1 MLRVTMKATSV
12 VAAMVLLWSASV
24 AGAAT
29 GSHALPWHS
38 PRKVTSGVP
47 IAVTSIRPCPPV
59 PTPGDTTLVQVQL
72 NFNGGDVATTIGS
85 NPDGSWAAN
94 ITFTFRAITGP
105 TSLSAYCVD
114 FNGHGGKPYAD
125 YRARPVRVVP

>member
-1 MLRVTMKATSV
+1 
-12 VAAMVLLWSASV
+12 VAQSEEGHQWSPDS
-24 AGAAT
+24 GYIH
-29 GSHALPWHS
+29 SALPA
-38 PRKVTSGVP
+38 RV
-47 IAVTSIRPCPPV
+47 
-59 PTPGDTTLVQVQL
+59 TPGDTTLVQVQL